1 MPSVESFEARLSG
14 GHPNSLGNTVSVAQD
29 VIADRSLLP
38 VLIATYSSDDEV
50 VRLRVSSALK
60 RVAWAKPE
68 WVHHELDTVL
78 DWVVSLQ
85 QPSAQWTIAEILLT
99 LGPMLQ
105 KVERIR
111 ATDIMKAHLSDSRD
125 WIVLIKTME
134 TLAHWAT
141 TDAGLRAWL
150 PQRLLELGEESRR
163 SVANKALRLHE
174 ALSRQ

>member
-1 MPSVESFEARLSG
+1 MASATSFEARLSG

-38 VLIATYSSDDEV
+38 ELISTYSSDDEV

-60 RVAWAKPE
+60 RVAWAKPD
-68 WVHHELDTVL
+68 WVHHELDGVL

-99 LGPMLQ
+99 LGPMLSTA
-105 KVERIR
+105 ERLR
-111 ATDIMKAHLSDSRD
+111 ATDVMKSHLSTSVD

-134 TLAHWAT
+134 TLVEWAK
-141 TDAGLRAWL
+141 TDAELRAWL
-150 PQRLLELGEESRR
+150 PERLEELGRDAR
-163 SVANKALRLHE
+163 KSVAQKALRLHA
-174 ALSRQ
+174 ALLRY

>member
-1 MPSVESFEARLSG
+1 MASPASFEARLSG

-38 VLIATYSSDDEV
+38 ALIASYASDDEV

-60 RVAWAKPE
+60 RVAWAEPG
-68 WVHHELDTVL
+68 WVHEELDTVIG
-78 DWVVSLQ
+78 WVVAIQ

-99 LGPMLQ
+99 LGPMLSTAQ
-105 KVERIR
+105 RSR
-111 ATDIMKAHLSDSRD
+111 ATELMKAHLGASAD

-134 TLAHWAT
+134 TLVEWAK

-150 PQRLLELGEESRR
+150 PERLEELGRDSRK
-163 SVANKALRLHE
+163 SVAQKALRLHQT
-174 ALSRQ
+174 LSRQ

>member
-1 MPSVESFEARLSG
+1 MVSATFFEARLSG

-38 VLIATYSSDDEV
+38 ELISAYSSDNEV

-68 WVHHELDTVL
+68 WVLHELDEVL
-78 DWVVSLQ
+78 DWVVSLE

-99 LGPMLQ
+99 LGPMLS
-105 KVERIR
+105 KTERLR
-111 ATDIMKAHLSDSRD
+111 ATEIMKAHLSDSRD

-134 TLAHWAT
+134 TLADWAK

-150 PQRLLELGEESRR
+150 PQRLEQLGRDSRK
-163 SVANKALRLHE
+163 SVAQKALRLHE
-174 ALSRQ
+174 ALSR

>member
-1 MPSVESFEARLSG
+1 MPSVESFEERLSG

-38 VLIATYSSDDEV
+38 ELISTYSSDNEV

-68 WVHHELDTVL
+68 WVLHELDEVL
-78 DWVVSLQ
+78 DWVVALQ

-99 LGPMLQ
+99 LGPMLS
-105 KVERIR
+105 KTERLR
-111 ATDIMKAHLSDSRD
+111 ATEIMKAHLSDSRD

-134 TLAHWAT
+134 TLADWAK

-150 PQRLLELGEESRR
+150 SERLAELGNESRK
-163 SVANKALRLHE
+163 SVAQKALRLRE
-174 ALSRQ
+174 ALSRY